1 MNFVDLVAV
10 QKEFAGLLGSDEQ
23 LLRVNIAT
31 RDYIMANDSRL
42 PDETLAAEVLVYIT
56 PREGGDGRTGVG
68 IIVERPSIRVPQ
80 NTSPGPQKVLAVEFL
95 ILEERLTNSGPETGT
110 LVHGDWIAQ
119 RLVELGHQYYLEGIG
134 EFVADPNAVQDARDF
149 APLNAYRVTLLCN
162 LETQTPNRVTLPL
175 ISADDEDRTVLTNV
189 TADAEIFYTTDESM
203 PARAG
208 GGNPA
213 SLRYVA
219 PLVLESGTVIRW
231 AAYKNDLLP
240 SHVGKRTVTINP

>member
-1 MNFVDLVAV
+1 MNFVDLVDV
-10 QKEFAGLLGSDEQ
+10 QKEFACLIGSDEQ

-31 RDYIMANDSRL
+31 RDYIMANESRL

-56 PREGGDGRTGVG
+56 PREGADGRTGVG
-68 IIVERPSIRVPQ
+68 IIVERPGLRIPQ
-80 NTSPGPQKVLAVEFL
+80 NVSPGPQKVLVQEFL
-95 ILEERLTNSGPETGT
+95 ILEYRLQNYAPESGTQ
-110 LVHGDWIAQ
+110 VASDWIAQ
-119 RLVELGHQYYLEGIG
+119 RLVELGHNYYIEGIG
-134 EFVADPNAVQDARDF
+134 EFIADPNAVTDAKDF
-149 APLNAYRVTLLCN
+149 APLNAWRVTLLCN

-175 ISADDEDRTVLTNV
+175 ISSDAQDRIVLTNV

-213 SLRYVA
+213 SLRYEA
-219 PLVLESGTVIRW
+219 PLVLESGTVLRW

-240 SHVGKRTVTINP
+240 SHVGKRTITIS